1 MIDVTMYQ
9 NAAGATVG
17 FRMKGHADYAAYGQD
32 IVCAAVSALVINTI
46 NSVESFTEDTFEQA
60 IHQEEDVVSFMI
72 TSDFVS
78 SSSELLLKSLVLGL
92 SGIQSEYGK
101 KHVKLHFKRK
111 QEV

>member
-1 MIDVTMYQ
+1 MIDVTVYQ
-9 NAAGATVG
+9 NTAGTAVG
-17 FRMKGHADYAAYGQD
+17 LRMKGHAEYAAYGQD

-46 NSVESFTEDTFEQA
+46 NAVESFTDDTFEQA
-60 IHQEEDVVSFMI
+60 IHQEEDVVSFML
-72 TSDFVS
+72 TSDPVS
-78 SSSELLLKSLVLGL
+78 ASSELLLKALILGL